1 MRIDPTKN
9 SVLLVG
15 GLLAFGANS
24 GIAAGTDATISQQPA
39 TSATS
44 PQPSTADAT
53 GKRGPVETVSDAT
66 ITAKVKAALA
76 ADDTVKARKINV
88 DTVGGIVTLS
98 GSVTSATEKEQALKL
113 ARQVKGVAD
122 VNDKLQA
129 TG

>member
-1 MRIDPTKN
+1 MRIDPTKS
-9 SVLLVG
+9 SVLLLG

-24 GIAAGTDATISQQPA
+24 GIAAGTDATTSQQSA
-39 TSATS
+39 TSTTS
-44 PQPSTADAT
+44 PQPSTAKSTA
-53 GKRGPVETVSDAT
+53 KRGPLETVSDAT

-129 TG
+129 AG